1 MKTFID
7 HIVDHLGNTDP
18 HKLGS
23 YAFVFPTRR
32 ACYYFRDAL
41 LKRYADETFWIPRI
55 FSIDDFI
62 MHCSDKTVGSEI
74 DLLFALY
81 ECYRQTYLPLPS
93 GETDKEELPTFDR
106 FYAWGQMLLKDFD
119 EADRYLV
126 DTDKL
131 YQNLEHLTAL
141 EAKFQGSEEMKDA
154 LKRFNDMMG
163 HEDTTLK
170 ANFNNQWS
178 RVSKTYHLFRQ
189 YLEDKNLYYG
199 GLLYR
204 ELAEKLRN
212 SALELP
218 FDQVVY
224 AGFNALSKAEEV
236 IIDSLLKSDT
246 ATLIWDAD
254 RQYLDGEIEEAGKFM
269 RRNLRKWPPSSR
281 VHWIITDMVSDPKDV
296 KVLGGVQAVGQAQV
310 LGQLLEELP
319 ADKRD
324 KCGIVLADEGVLF
337 QVLYALPENF
347 SMPNV
352 TMGYPAKHSHWF
364 HLAKAYMEYQLHLRG
379 KDEDAYADTGY
390 TRALLDN
397 PLVKRLTTAPPEVA
411 TSKSKWIPVQILL
424 DTVPSTMVEMLTPRA
439 RVVELIDSL
448 VQILM
453 SIYQRFRLEEQ
464 LEDFESELAF
474 HSLKHLMQLQ
484 EQIRKHSR
492 QLEPRTLARLVVQAF
507 EQTRVPFSGEPTTGL
522 QLMGFLETRVID
534 FEYLIILSA
543 NEGKL
548 PRGNRQES
556 YIPFA
561 MRKAFKLPTFEEQDA
576 IYAYHFKRILQRAK
590 EITIIYNTEVAV
602 DGSGEKSRYIWQLKE
617 VLPENTIKEATYQ
630 MGLTKLPVSGK
641 LTIEKSAEVM
651 RMMNRFQVDREQVKS
666 LSPTAIRHYLDC
678 SLRFYFRYII
688 RLREREQESLEIDA
702 RDFGNI
708 VHQTFET
715 LYSPYIGETLT
726 KEQIREL
733 LNSNAIKDGVD
744 QSISDYFKVSAP
756 RLSGKDILQHQ
767 IIQKVVYKAMEN
779 DLVTAPFL
787 VVGTEMKLKSDL
799 EVNGYGS
806 VRLEGTLDKVY
817 HKREHVHIVDYK
829 TGRVDLKYTRGPVFP
844 TAGAEYIQEHFE
856 NPKLKSGFQ
865 GFFYGY
871 LWYKTQAEVPL
882 NIGVYPLKKVNEGI
896 RWLNHGQ
903 AIPPAGFEEFETQL
917 SSSLQELFNAEVPF
931 TQTTDADRCRF
942 CTYKEICQ
950 R

>member
-7 HIVDHLGNTDP
+7 HIVDHLDNIEPG
-18 HKLGS
+18 KLS
-23 YAFVFPTRR
+23 NYAFVFPTRR
-32 ACYYFRDAL
+32 ACYYFKDAL
-41 LKRYADETFWIPRI
+41 LQRYANETFWIPSI
-55 FSIDDFI
+55 FSIDDFV
-62 MHCSDKTVGSEI
+62 MHCSDKSVGSEI

-81 ECYRQTYLPLPS
+81 ECYKETYLPLPS
-93 GETDKEELPTFDR
+93 GETDKEELPTFDK
-106 FYAWGQMLLKDFD
+106 FYAWGQVLLKDFD

-131 YQNLEHLTAL
+131 YQNLEHLSVL

-154 LKRFNDMMG
+154 LKQFNKMMG
-163 HEDTTLK
+163 TDETTLK
-170 ANFNNQWS
+170 SNFSNQWS
-178 RVSKTYHLFRQ
+178 RVSKTYHSFRQ
-189 YLEDKNLYYG
+189 YLADRNLNYG

-204 ELAEKLRN
+204 ELAEKL
-212 SALELP
+212 SDETLELL
-218 FDQVVY
+218 FDQVVF

-236 IIDSLLKSDT
+236 IFNSLLKSDT
-246 ATLIWDAD
+246 ATLFWDAD
-254 RQYLDGEIEEAGKFM
+254 RQYLDREVEEAGKFM
-269 RRNLRKWPPSSR
+269 RRNLRKWPPSPKA
-281 VHWIITDMVSDPKDV
+281 HWIITNMVNDPKEV
-296 KVLGGVQAVGQAQV
+296 KIFGGVQAVGQAQV

-319 ADKRD
+319 AAKRD
-324 KCGIVLADEGVLF
+324 KCGIVLADEGLIF
-337 QVLYALPENF
+337 PVLYALPENIG
-347 SMPNV
+347 MLNV

-379 KDEDAYADTGY
+379 KADSAYADTGY
-390 TRALLDN
+390 TKALLDN
-397 PLVKRLTTAPPEVA
+397 PLVKRITTTPSEVA
-411 TSKSKWIPVQILL
+411 ASKSKWIPVQILL
-424 DTVPSTMVEMLTPRA
+424 DSVPSTVMEILSPRS

-448 VQILM
+448 VHILM
-453 SIYQRFRLEEQ
+453 SMYQRFRLEEQ
-464 LEDFESELAF
+464 LENFESELAF

-484 EQIRKHSR
+484 EQIRKHSQ
-492 QLEPRTLARLVVQAF
+492 QLEPKTLARLVVQAF

-543 NEGKL
+543 NEGNL

-590 EITIIYNTEVAV
+590 EITIVYNTEVAV

-617 VLPENTIKEATYQ
+617 VLPENALKEATYQ

-641 LTIEKSAEVM
+641 LTIEKSAEVI
-651 RMMNRFQVDREQVKS
+651 RMMNRFQVDREPVKS
-666 LSPTAIRHYLDC
+666 LSPTAVRHYLDC

-715 LYSPYIGETLT
+715 IYRPYIGETLT
-726 KEQIREL
+726 KDQIRDL
-733 LNSNAIKDGVD
+733 LNSTAIKDGVD
-744 QSISDYFKVSAP
+744 QSIKDYFKVSTP
-756 RLSGKDILQHQ
+756 SLSGKDILQHQ

-779 DLVTAPFL
+779 DLWAAPFL

-799 EVNGYGS
+799 EVKGYGP

-817 HKREHVHIVDYK
+817 HRREHVHIVDYK

-844 TAGAEYIQEHFE
+844 TEGGEYIQEHFE

-903 AIPPAGFEEFETQL
+903 AIPPAGFKEFETQL
-917 SSSLQELFNAEVPF
+917 ASTLQELFDPEVPF
-931 TQTTDADRCRF
+931 TQTPDTDRCRF
-942 CTYKEICQ
+942 CTYREICQ